1 MYDLRLLDLQPNLFY
16 MSPEA
21 ILYIILFISAANY
34 IFELVLDVVNLN
46 YGKKP
51 LPKAAEGIYE
61 EDKYEKSM
69 EYQRVQTRFG
79 FLSGGISFIA
89 SFAFLALGGFGWLDG
104 MFQPYFSNGI
114 IRALVFFGALFV
126 ASDVLSIPFQW
137 FGTFVIEERFGF
149 NKSTPKIF
157 IMDKLKGYLLGALL
171 GGGLLYLLMLLLN
184 NLGVQFWWVF
194 WIAITLFTVFMNMF
208 YTTLIMPLFNKLTP
222 LEDGDLR
229 KAIETYSN
237 RVGFPLTNIFV
248 IDGSKRS
255 SKANAFFSGFG
266 KKKKVVLYD
275 TLIEN
280 HTTEELVAVFAHEV
294 GHYKKKHII
303 QSLVSSVL
311 QTGVMLF
318 IMSLLIFSEKL
329 SLALGA
335 DSLQLHVNLIAF
347 AMLYTPISFVTGI
360 ISNVVSRKNEFEA
373 DHYAIETTNNVD
385 LPLALKKLSVDN
397 LSNLQPH
404 PTYVFFH
411 YSHPPLLTRLAAMQ

>member
-1 MYDLRLLDLQPNLFY
+1 

-104 MFQPYFSNGI
+104 MLQPYFSNGI

-157 IMDKLKGYLLGALL
+157 ITDKLKGYLLGALL

-303 QSLVSSVL
+303 QSLISSVL

-335 DSLQLHVNLIAF
+335 DGLQLHVNLIAF

>member
-1 MYDLRLLDLQPNLFY
+1 

-104 MFQPYFSNGI
+104 MLQPYFSNGI

-157 IMDKLKGYLLGALL
+157 ITDKLKGYLLGALL

-194 WIAITLFTVFMNMF
+194 WIAITVFTIFMNMF

-303 QSLVSSVL
+303 QSLISSVL

>member
-1 MYDLRLLDLQPNLFY
+1 MNPK
-16 MSPEA
+16 A
-21 ILYIILFISAANY
+21 ILYIILIISVANY
-34 IFELVLDVVNLN
+34 IFELVLDIVNLK
-46 YGKKP
+46 YGRNP
-51 LPKAAEGIYE
+51 LPKEAEGIYE
-61 EDKYEKSM
+61 TEKYEKSM

-79 FLSGGISFIA
+79 FVSGGISFLA
-89 SFAFLALGGFGWLDG
+89 SFLFLALGGFGWLDSLL
-104 MFQPYFSNGI
+104 QPFFANEI
-114 IRALVFFGALFV
+114 ARAMVFFGVLYV
-126 ASDVLSIPFQW
+126 ASDILSMPFQW
-137 FGTFVIEERFGF
+137 YGTFVIEERFGF

-157 IMDKLKGYLLGALL
+157 VTDKLKGYLIGALL
-171 GGGLLYLLMLLLN
+171 GGGLLYLLLLLITS
-184 NLGVQFWWVF
+184 LGIQFWWVF
-194 WIAITLFTVFMNMF
+194 WIAITLFTLFMNMF

-222 LEDGDLR
+222 LGEGDLR
-229 KAIETYSN
+229 TAIESYSTK
-237 RVGFPLTNIFV
+237 VGFPLTNIFV

-303 QSLVSSVL
+303 QSLVSSIL

-335 DSLQLHVNLIAF
+335 NSLQLHVNLIAF
-347 AMLYTPISFVTGI
+347 AMLYSPISFVTGI
-360 ISNVVSRKNEFEA
+360 ISNVISRKNEFEA
-373 DHYAIETTNNVD
+373 DNYAVETTNKND
-385 LPLALKKLSVDN
+385 LPVALKKLSVDN

-404 PTYVFFH
+404 PAYVFFH
-411 YSHPPLLTRLAAMQ
+411 YSHPPLLKRLAAMQ

>member
-104 MFQPYFSNGI
+104 MLQPYFSNGI

-157 IMDKLKGYLLGALL
+157 ITDKLKGYLLGALL

-194 WIAITLFTVFMNMF
+194 WIAITVFTIFMNMF

-303 QSLVSSVL
+303 QSLISSVL

>member
-1 MYDLRLLDLQPNLFY
+1 

-104 MFQPYFSNGI
+104 MLQPYFSNGI

-303 QSLVSSVL
+303 QSLISSVL

-329 SLALGA
+329 SLTLGA

>member
-1 MYDLRLLDLQPNLFY
+1 MLDLQPNLFY

-104 MFQPYFSNGI
+104 MLQPYFSNGI

-157 IMDKLKGYLLGALL
+157 ITDKLKGYLLGALL

-303 QSLVSSVL
+303 QSLISSVL

>member
-1 MYDLRLLDLQPNLFY
+1 
-16 MSPEA
+16 MSPKT
-21 ILYIILFISAANY
+21 ILYIILFISATNY
-34 IFELVLDVVNLN
+34 IFELVLDVLNLK
-46 YGKKP
+46 YGKKL
-51 LPKAAEGIYE
+51 LPKEAAGIYE
-61 EDKYEKSM
+61 ADKYEQSM
-69 EYQRVQTRFG
+69 EYQHVQTRFG

-104 MFQPYFSNGI
+104 LLQPYITNDI
-114 IRALVFFGALFV
+114 LRALAFFGALFL
-126 ASDVLSIPFQW
+126 ASDVLSMPFQW
-137 FGTFVIEERFGF
+137 YSTFVIEERFGF
-149 NKSTPKIF
+149 NKSTVKIF
-157 IMDKLKGYLLGALL
+157 ITDKLKGYLIGALL
-171 GGGLLYLLMLLLN
+171 GGGLLYLLVILLN
-184 NLGVQFWWVF
+184 SLGSQFWWVF
-194 WIAITLFTVFMNMF
+194 WIAITLFSVFMNMF

-222 LEDGDLR
+222 LEDGELR
-229 KAIETYSN
+229 SAIEAYSAK
-237 RVGFPLTNIFV
+237 VGFPLTNIFV

-275 TLIEN
+275 TLIQN

-303 QSLVSSVL
+303 QSLISSII
-311 QTGVMLF
+311 QTGIMLF
-318 IMSLLIFSEKL
+318 IMSLFIFSEKL

-347 AMLYTPISFVTGI
+347 AMLYTPISFVTSI
-360 ISNVVSRKNEFEA
+360 ISNIVSRKNEFEA
-373 DHYAIETTNNVD
+373 DHYAIETTNKVD

>member
-1 MYDLRLLDLQPNLFY
+1 

-104 MFQPYFSNGI
+104 MLQPYFSNGI

-157 IMDKLKGYLLGALL
+157 ITDKLKGYLLGALL

-303 QSLVSSVL
+303 QSLISSVL

>member
-1 MYDLRLLDLQPNLFY
+1 

-104 MFQPYFSNGI
+104 MLQPYFSNGI

-157 IMDKLKGYLLGALL
+157 ITDKLKGYLLGALL

-303 QSLVSSVL
+303 QSLISSVL

-329 SLALGA
+329 SLTLGA

>member
-1 MYDLRLLDLQPNLFY
+1 

-104 MFQPYFSNGI
+104 MLQPYFSNGI

>member
-1 MYDLRLLDLQPNLFY
+1 MTPKT
-16 MSPEA
+16 
-21 ILYIILFISAANY
+21 ILFIILLITSANFL
-34 IFELVLDVVNLN
+34 FELILDILNLKN
-46 YGKKP
+46 GKKT
-51 LPKAAEGIYE
+51 LPKEAEGIYDTE
-61 EDKYEKSM
+61 KYEQSM
-69 EYQRVQTRFG
+69 KYQNVQTRFG
-79 FLSGGISFIA
+79 FVTGGISFIA
-89 SFAFLALGGFGWLDG
+89 SFAFLALGGFGWLD
-104 MFQPYFSNGI
+104 MLLQPYIANSI
-114 IRALVFFGALFV
+114 LRALSFFGVLYIV
-126 ASDVLSIPFQW
+126 SDILTLPFQW
-137 FGTFVIEERFGF
+137 YGTFVIEERFGF

-157 IMDKLKGYLLGALL
+157 VTDKLKGYVLGALL

-184 NLGVQFWWVF
+184 NLGTQFWWVF

-229 KAIETYSN
+229 KAIEEYSN
-237 RVGFPLTNIFV
+237 KVGFPLTNIFV

-280 HTTEELVAVFAHEV
+280 HTTNELVAVFAHEV

-303 QSLVSSVL
+303 QSLVSSII
-311 QTGVMLF
+311 QTGIMLF
-318 IMSLLIFSEKL
+318 IMSLLIFSKKL

-335 DSLQLHVNLIAF
+335 HELQLHVNLIAF
-347 AMLYTPISFVTGI
+347 AMLYTPVSFVTGI

-373 DHYAIETTNNVD
+373 DRYAIETTNKND
-385 LPLALKKLSVDN
+385 LPIALKKLSVDN

-404 PTYVFFH
+404 PSYVFFH
-411 YSHPPLLTRLAAMQ
+411 YSHPPLLTRLEAMK